1 MRIIAGKYG
10 RRRLSP
16 PKGLTLRPTTDIAK
30 EALFNSLS
38 AQYDIEG
45 MRVLDLF
52 AGIGSIS
59 LEFVSRGAAS
69 VTSIEKH
76 PKHAAF
82 IRAAAD
88 TLNKEIL
95 STKQLLVLNRS
106 VEQYLR
112 QYGGE
117 PYDLIFADPPYNLP
131 WIKDIPDL
139 LFASKAWCPSS
150 ILVLEHPDTVD
161 FAESARFAWHKSY
174 SAVQFTC
181 FAPTDK

>member
-88 TLNKEIL
+88 TLDKEIL
-95 STKQLLVLNRS
+95 STKQLVVLNRS

-112 QYGGE
+112 QYLS
-117 PYDLIFADPPYNLP
+117 LIH
-131 WIKDIPDL
+131 I
-139 LFASKAWCPSS
+139 
-150 ILVLEHPDTVD
+150 
-161 FAESARFAWHKSY
+161 
-174 SAVQFTC
+174 
-181 FAPTDK
+181 